1 MGKEKAIGIDLG
13 TTYSCV
19 GVWENDRVEI
29 IVNDQGNRTTPSM
42 VAFTAKE
49 RLVGDAAKFQISS
62 NPLNTIFDVK
72 RLIGRQFTD
81 SSVQADMKLWP
92 FRVVSQKNDKP
103 MIEVRYKSKKK
114 LFAPEEISSMVLMK
128 MKAIAEQ
135 YLQSEVKSA
144 VITVPAYFSDSQR
157 KMTKDA
163 GRIAGLNVMR
173 IINEPT
179 AAAITYGFGRAKE
192 EKKHILV
199 FDLGG
204 GTFDASIIVVRKGL
218 FEVKAVGG
226 EAHLGGEDFDNRMLT
241 YCVQTFNNKYKT
253 NLSRSAKALRRLR
266 SECERA
272 KRSLSSVVETVIDI
286 DGLYE
291 GHDFFL
297 KIRRAKFE
305 ELNFDLFDQCM
316 EVVKKCVED
325 AKLSKCQIDD
335 IVLVGGSSRIPKVQ
349 EMVRDFFDGKELCR
363 AVNPDEAI
371 AYGAALQAAVLK
383 KEEVHM
389 VIVDVTP
396 LSLGIAVSGG
406 LMAVVVPRNTPLPTW
421 KETSVTTPHDDQ
433 IAVSFEV
440 YEGERPLVAD
450 NNLLGKFVLTGIR
463 AAPARVPS
471 IKVCVEVD
479 EDGILSVSAHDK
491 GSGASNEITI
501 ANEGGRLS
509 IQEIDKMIADAE
521 KFRREDEEER
531 EKHVVKNALECYVSN
546 MRKRAM
552 KAKSEGSMDA
562 DVAKDLIST
571 ITDAEE
577 WLDDN
582 YSATVVELQDKL
594 RELELK
600 CPRLFSSK
608 RFKFT
613 KAEERK

>member
-1 MGKEKAIGIDLG
+1 MEKEKAIGIDLG

-19 GVWENDRVEI
+19 GVWENGRVEI

-92 FRVVSQKNDKP
+92 FRVVTQKNDKP
-103 MIEVRYKSKKK
+103 MIQVRYKGEKK

-128 MKAIAEQ
+128 MKTLAEQ
-135 YLQSEVKSA
+135 YLGSEVKNA

-157 KMTKDA
+157 KTTKDA
-163 GRIAGLNVMR
+163 GLFAGLNVMR

-179 AAAITYGFGRAKE
+179 AAAFTYGFGRAKQ

-204 GTFDASIIVVRKGL
+204 GTFDVSIIVVRICN

-226 EAHLGGEDFDNRMLT
+226 EAHLGGEDFDNRMLA
-241 YCVQTFNNKYKT
+241 YCVQTFNRKYKT

-286 DGLYE
+286 DCLYE

-305 ELNFDLFDQCM
+305 ELNLDLFEQCM

-325 AKLSKCQIDD
+325 AKLSKRQIDD

-363 AVNPDEAI
+363 GVNPDEAV
-371 AYGAALQAAVLK
+371 AYGAALEAAVLS
-383 KEEVHM
+383 KEDVHIDVM
-389 VIVDVTP
+389 VDVTP
-396 LSLGIAVSGG
+396 LSLGIAVCGG
-406 LMAVVVPRNTPLPTW
+406 VMHPVVPRNTPLPTR
-421 KETSVTTPHDDQ
+421 KKTSVTTPHDDQ
-433 IAVSFEV
+433 IAVSFQV

-450 NNLLGKFVLTGIR
+450 NNLLGKFVLTGIPP
-463 AAPARVPS
+463 APAGVSS
-471 IKVCVEVD
+471 IKVCFQVD

-501 ANEGGRLS
+501 TNEGGRLS
-509 IQEIDKMIADAE
+509 IHEIDKMVADAE
-521 KFRREDEEER
+521 KFHREDEEER
-531 EKHVVKNALECYVSN
+531 EKHVAKNALECYVSN

-562 DVAKDLIST
+562 DHHLIST
-571 ITDAEE
+571 ITAVEE

-582 YSATVVELQDKL
+582 SSATVVQLHDKL
-594 RELELK
+594 REVELK
-600 CPRLFSSK
+600 CLPLFSSK
-608 RFKFT
+608 RFRFY
-613 KAEERK
+613 